1 MKEQLNNYKNA
12 LKLLSGNSVLFNE
25 VSALKGKY
33 TMRVIRNRI
42 VIVLSVLA
50 SLAFMIVVFSLRTLS
65 DLQGVSGVIE
75 CAALVSQSILFGVLF
90 FYLLYKRPIKL
101 PIEYL
106 QELNGM
112 LKSSY
117 SCYDNDTYFM
127 MFNDRKCYVVDRV
140 LGVRYEVKQDCLEGT
155 CRLENREW
163 YEFTNDCRIWRR
175 VGFCV
180 VNA

>member
-1 MKEQLNNYKNA
+1 M
-12 LKLLSGNSVLFNE
+12 LFNE

-50 SLAFMIVVFSLRTLS
+50 SLAFMILVFLRMLS
-65 DLQGVSGVIE
+65 DLQGVSGAIE

-106 QELNGM
+106 
-112 LKSSY
+112 
-117 SCYDNDTYFM
+117 
-127 MFNDRKCYVVDRV
+127 
-140 LGVRYEVKQDCLEGT
+140 
-155 CRLENREW
+155 
-163 YEFTNDCRIWRR
+163 
-175 VGFCV
+175 
-180 VNA
+180 